1 MEGKKT
7 MNGMRKQLKMNEKV
21 ALFGRRFSGLR
32 NLYGT
37 YDLETKRCYVLKRPV
52 DDKVL
57 IHHLKGTR
65 PYGVFL
71 LMDDRIRAIA
81 VDFDRLDPDPVGQF
95 VHRAQHYQIPAY
107 VEVSKSKGFHV
118 WIFFEE
124 RGVLAAKARMVIHH
138 ILQEIDC
145 LDVEIFPKQD
155 RLNSAN
161 QYGNYI
167 NAPLFGQL
175 VSKGKTVFVDPND
188 SFHPYPDQWEFL
200 ATIDPVPES
209 VLDETIEIND
219 LKPLQDTLKLGGIDE
234 PKSFALP
241 PCAREILDQGVCEN
255 QRVACFRLAV
265 HLKRIGLPFDIAMV
279 VLKVWSLKNRPANGK
294 QRITDHE
301 IKSQAQWAYEKE
313 YRGYG
318 CGEPVIK
325 SFCSKD
331 CPLFQRTKSNKTGKE
346 KAS

>member
-1 MEGKKT
+1 MS
-7 MNGMRKQLKMNEKV
+7 GMSKQLKMNEKV

-32 NLYGT
+32 NVYGT
-37 YDLETKRCYVLKRPV
+37 YDPKTMRCCVIKQPV
-52 DDKVL
+52 TNKVL

-81 VDFDRLDPDPVGQF
+81 ADFDRLDPDPVAQF

-118 WIFFEE
+118 WIFFDE
-124 RGVLAAKARMVIHH
+124 RGVPAAKARMVIHH

-145 LDVEIFPKQD
+145 SDVEVFPKQD

-161 QYGNYI
+161 QYGNFI

-175 VSKGKTVFVDPND
+175 VPQGKTVFVDSGD
-188 SFHPYPDQWEFL
+188 AFRPYPDQWAFLEKIQSVPEFL
-200 ATIDPVPES
+200 
-209 VLDETIEIND
+209 LDETIEIND
-219 LKPLQDTLKLGGIDE
+219 LKPLQDALKVDDIDE
-234 PKSFALP
+234 RKSFTLP
-241 PCAREILDQGVCEN
+241 PCAREILNQGVCEN

-265 HLKRIGLPFDIAMV
+265 HLKRIGFPFDIAMV
-279 VLKVWSLKNRPANGK
+279 VLKVWAMKNRPVNGK
-294 QRITDHE
+294 QRITDRE
-301 IKSQAQWAYEKE
+301 IKSQAKWAYEKE

-318 CGEPVIK
+318 CEEPVIK
-325 SFCSKD
+325 SFCSNE
-331 CPLFQRTKSNKTGKE
+331 CPLYQKKNQNLQ
-346 KAS
+346 

>member
-1 MEGKKT
+1 MIAPNNQFKT
-7 MNGMRKQLKMNEKV
+7 NEKV
-21 ALFGRRFSGLR
+21 KIFRNRFSGLK
-32 NLYGT
+32 NVYGT
-37 YDLETKRCYVLKRPV
+37 YDPKTKRCCVIKQPV
-52 DDKVL
+52 TGKVL
-57 IHHLKGTR
+57 TQHLKGTR

-71 LMDDRIRAIA
+71 LMGDRVRAIA
-81 VDFDRLDPDPVGQF
+81 ADFDHLDPDPIVQF
-95 VHRAQHYQIPAY
+95 VHRAQHYLIPAY

-118 WIFFEE
+118 WIFFDE
-124 RGVLAAKARMVIHH
+124 RGVLAAKARMVIQH
-138 ILQEIDC
+138 ILQEIEC
-145 LDVEIFPKQD
+145 PDVEVFPKQD

-161 QYGNYI
+161 QYGNFI

-175 VSKGKTVFVDPND
+175 VPQGKTVFIDLND
-188 SFHPYPDQWEFL
+188 SFHPYPDQWDFL

-209 VLDETIEIND
+209 VLDETIEMND
-219 LKPLQDTLKLGGIDE
+219 LRPQNDISKPISIATQ
-234 PKSFALP
+234 KSFALP
-241 PCAREILDQGVCEN
+241 PCAREILDQGVSEN

-265 HLKRIGLPFDIAMV
+265 HLKRIGFPFDIAMV
-279 VLKVWSLKNRPANGK
+279 ILKVWSLKNRPVNGK

-301 IKSQAQWAYEKE
+301 IKSQTQWAYEKE

-331 CPLFQRTKSNKTGKE
+331 CPLFQRTQSNKTGKE